1 MPSLLILRSSRLW
14 CVGKQAI
21 VFDKTQTSSEKQ
33 NITTKMRYSQ
43 LVRAGV
49 NRSTVK
55 GTLVRPTVVP
65 LTN

>member
-1 MPSLLILRSSRLW
+1 MSSILNMRSSRLW
-14 CVGKQAI
+14 CLNRQSI
-21 VFDKTQTSSEKQ
+21 LFDKTQTASEKQ
-33 NITTKMRYSQ
+33 NISTKMRYSQ
-43 LVRAGV
+43 LVNSGV

>member
-1 MPSLLILRSSRLW
+1 MPSLLIMRSSRLW
-14 CVGKQAI
+14 CIGKQPI
-21 VFDKTQTSSEKQ
+21 IYDKKQTATEKQ
-33 NITTKMRYSQ
+33 NISTKMRYSQ
-43 LVRAGV
+43 LVKSGV

>member
-1 MPSLLILRSSRLW
+1 MPSLLIMRSSRLW
-14 CVGKQAI
+14 CVGRKPI
-21 VFDKTQTSSEKQ
+21 LYDKTQTTSEKQ
-33 NITTKMRYSQ
+33 NISTKMRYAQ
-43 LVRAGV
+43 LVNSGV